1 MPFTILALV
10 ATGSIGVVAAPLVV
24 TAAIGAL
31 GFGAGGIAA
40 GSWAAGFMAS
50 YGGTVASGSACAVLQ
65 SVGSAGL
72 STTGTLLASV
82 VGGSAGAAAGAIASV
97 LAV

>member
-50 YGGTVASGSACAVLQ
+50 YEGTVASGSACAVLK

-72 STTGTLLASV
+72 FDRRNFACQRRRRVCWSCRRRDR
-82 VGGSAGAAAGAIASV
+82 
-97 LAV
+97 